1 MTSSNAMFSPDSKN
15 FLSPVGFKFLIERI
29 PTVEFFCQTV
39 NLPEISIGSR
49 QIETRVKAYNTPGD
63 KMTFGDLNLTF
74 LINENMDNYY
84 EIYKWMKGLS
94 NPQHEDEFFNYL
106 SGLKNEVGRTDSFR
120 KATTDAR
127 LLVLDSNFNT
137 ITTTI
142 FMDVFPVSLSGV
154 RFSAD
159 PTDIDY
165 VTADVTFQYTL
176 LEFEDSDGEKV

>member
-1 MTSSNAMFSPDSKN
+1 MTSSKPMFSPDSKN

-106 SGLKNEVGRTDSFR
+106 SGIKNEVGRTDSFR

-127 LLVLDSNFNT
+127 LLVLDSNFNS
-137 ITTTI
+137 ITSVV
-142 FMDVFPVSLSGV
+142 FQDLFPVSLSGV
-154 RFSAD
+154 RLSAD
-159 PTDIDY
+159 ATDIDY
-165 VTADVTFQYTL
+165 VTADVTFKYTL
-176 LEFEDSDGEKV
+176 LEFIDSDGAKV

>member
-1 MTSSNAMFSPDSKN
+1 MKAFSPDNKN

-39 NLPEISIGSR
+39 NIPEISIGNR
-49 QIETRVKAYNTPGD
+49 TIETRVKAYDTPGD

-74 LINENMDNYY
+74 MINENMDNYY
-84 EIYKWMKGLS
+84 EIYKWLKGLS
-94 NPQHEDEFFNYL
+94 NPKEEQEFMNYMM
-106 SGLKNEVGRTDSFR
+106 GVKEAGRKGNFQ

-127 LLVLDSNFNT
+127 LLVLDSNMNT
-137 ITTTI
+137 ITTTV
-142 FMDVFPVSLSGV
+142 FMNLFPTSLSGV

-165 VTADVTFQYTL
+165 VTADVTFKYTL
-176 LEFEDSDGEKV
+176 LEFIDSDGNKV

>member
-1 MTSSNAMFSPDSKN
+1 MTSSSKLFSPDSKN
-15 FLSPVGFKFLIERI
+15 FLSPVGFKFLIERL

-39 NLPEISIGSR
+39 NIPEISIGNR
-49 QIETRVKAYNTPGD
+49 TIETRVKAYDTPGD

-74 LINENMDNYY
+74 MINENMDNYY
-84 EIYKWMKGLS
+84 EIYKWLKGMT
-94 NPQHEDEFFNYL
+94 NPKHEEEFANYL
-106 SGLKNEVGRTDSFR
+106 RGVYEPGRTTDYA
-120 KATTDAR
+120 KITTDAR

>member
-1 MTSSNAMFSPDSKN
+1 MTNTVFSPSNQN
-15 FLSPVGFKFLIERI
+15 FLSPIGFKFIIGRT
-29 PTVEFFCQTV
+29 PNVDYFCQSASIPNV
-39 NLPEISIGSR
+39 EIGVREI
-49 QIETRVKAYNTPGD
+49 QTPVKDYSLPGD

-94 NPQHEDEFFNYL
+94 NPKEEEEFFNYL
-106 SGLKNEVGRTDSFR
+106 AGVKKEVGRQEPFR

-137 ITTTI
+137 ITTTV

-176 LEFEDSDGEKV
+176 LEFEDNDGNKV

>member
-1 MTSSNAMFSPDSKN
+1 MTSTPTKFFSPDSKN

-39 NLPEISIGSR
+39 NLPEISIGNR
-49 QIETRVKAYNTPGD
+49 TIETRVKAYDTPGD

-94 NPQHEDEFFNYL
+94 NPRHEEEFHNYL
-106 SGLKNEVGRTDSFR
+106 RGVKEVGRQSNFQ

-127 LLVLDSNFNT
+127 LLVLDSNFQT
-137 ITTTI
+137 VTTTV
-142 FMDVFPVSLSGV
+142 FMNVFPISLSGV

-165 VTADVTFQYTL
+165 VTADATFKYTL
-176 LEFEDSDGEKV
+176 LEFIDSDGEKV

>member
-1 MTSSNAMFSPDSKN
+1 MTSSSKLFSPDSKN

-39 NLPEISIGSR
+39 NIPEISIGSR
-49 QIETRVKAYNTPGD
+49 QIETRVKAYDTPGD
-63 KMTFGDLNLTF
+63 KMTFGDLQLTF
-74 LINENMDNYY
+74 MINENMDNYY
-84 EIYKWMKGLS
+84 EIYKWLKGMT
-94 NPQHEDEFFNYL
+94 NPKHEEEFANYL
-106 SGLKNEVGRTDSFR
+106 RGVYEPGRPTDYQ
-120 KATTDAR
+120 KITTDAR

-137 ITTTI
+137 ITTTV

-165 VTADVTFQYTL
+165 VTEDVTFQYTL
-176 LEFEDSDGEKV
+176 LEFEDNDGNKV

>member
-1 MTSSNAMFSPDSKN
+1 MKAFSPDNKN

-39 NLPEISIGSR
+39 NIPEISIGNR
-49 QIETRVKAYNTPGD
+49 TIETRVKAYDTPGD

-74 LINENMDNYY
+74 MINENMDNYY
-84 EIYKWMKGLS
+84 EIYKWLKGLT
-94 NPQHEDEFFNYL
+94 NPKEEQEFMNYMM
-106 SGLKNEVGRTDSFR
+106 GVKEAGRKGNFQ

-127 LLVLDSNFNT
+127 LLVLDSNMNT
-137 ITTTI
+137 ITTTV
-142 FMDVFPVSLSGV
+142 FMNLFPTSLSGV

-176 LEFEDSDGEKV
+176 LEFEDNDGNKV

>member
-1 MTSSNAMFSPDSKN
+1 MKAFSPDNKN

-39 NLPEISIGSR
+39 NIPEISIGNR
-49 QIETRVKAYNTPGD
+49 TIETRVKAYDTPGD

-74 LINENMDNYY
+74 MINENMDNYY
-84 EIYKWMKGLS
+84 EIYKWLKGLT
-94 NPQHEDEFFNYL
+94 NPKEEQEFMNYMM
-106 SGLKNEVGRTDSFR
+106 GVKEAGRKGNFQ

-127 LLVLDSNFNT
+127 LLVLDSNMNT
-137 ITTTI
+137 ITTTV
-142 FMDVFPVSLSGV
+142 FMNLFPTSLSGV

-176 LEFEDSDGEKV
+176 L

>member
-1 MTSSNAMFSPDSKN
+1 MKAFSPDSKN

-39 NLPEISIGSR
+39 NIPEISIGNR
-49 QIETRVKAYNTPGD
+49 TIETRVKAYDTPGD

-74 LINENMDNYY
+74 MINENMDNYY
-84 EIYKWMKGLS
+84 EIYKWLKGLT
-94 NPQHEDEFFNYL
+94 NPKEEEEFMQYMM
-106 SGLKNEVGRTDSFR
+106 GVKEVGRKGNFQ

-127 LLVLDSNFNT
+127 LLVLDSNMNT
-137 ITTTI
+137 ITTTV
-142 FMDVFPVSLSGV
+142 FMNLFPTSLSGV

-165 VTADVTFQYTL
+165 VTADVTFKYTL
-176 LEFEDSDGEKV
+176 LEFIDSDGNKV

>member
-1 MTSSNAMFSPDSKN
+1 MKAFSPDNKN

-39 NLPEISIGSR
+39 NIPEISIGNR
-49 QIETRVKAYNTPGD
+49 TIETRVKAYDTPGD

-74 LINENMDNYY
+74 MINENMDNYY
-84 EIYKWMKGLS
+84 EIYKWLKGLT
-94 NPQHEDEFFNYL
+94 NPKEEQEFMNYMM
-106 SGLKNEVGRTDSFR
+106 GVKEAGRKGNFQ

-127 LLVLDSNFNT
+127 LLVLDSNMNT
-137 ITTTI
+137 ITTTV
-142 FMDVFPVSLSGV
+142 FMNLFPTSLSGV

-165 VTADVTFQYTL
+165 VTADVTFKYTL
-176 LEFEDSDGEKV
+176 LEFIDSDGNKV

>member
-1 MTSSNAMFSPDSKN
+1 MTSSTPMFSPDSKN
-15 FLSPVGFKFLIERI
+15 FLSPVGFKFIIQRI

-39 NLPEISIGSR
+39 NIPEISIGSR
-49 QIETRVKAYNTPGD
+49 QIETRVKAYDVPGD

-84 EIYKWMKGLS
+84 EVYKWMKGLA
-94 NPQHEDEFFNYL
+94 NPRHENEFFEYL
-106 SGLKNEVGRTDSFR
+106 AGVDEPGRQSNFE

-137 ITTTI
+137 ITTTV
-142 FMDVFPVSLSGV
+142 FMDLFPVSLSGV

-159 PTDIDY
+159 PTDINY
-165 VTADVTFQYTL
+165 VTADVTFKYTL
-176 LEFEDSDGEKV
+176 LEFEDSDGNKV

>member
-1 MTSSNAMFSPDSKN
+1 MKAFYSDNKN

-39 NLPEISIGSR
+39 NIPEISIGNR
-49 QIETRVKAYNTPGD
+49 TIETRVKAYDTPGD

-74 LINENMDNYY
+74 MINENMDNYY
-84 EIYKWMKGLS
+84 EIYKWLKGLT
-94 NPQHEDEFFNYL
+94 NPKEEQEFMNYMM
-106 SGLKNEVGRTDSFR
+106 GVKEAGRKGNFQ

-127 LLVLDSNFNT
+127 LLVLDSNMNT
-137 ITTTI
+137 ITTTV
-142 FMDVFPVSLSGV
+142 FMNLFPTSLSGV

-165 VTADVTFQYTL
+165 VTADVTFKYTL
-176 LEFEDSDGEKV
+176 LEFIDSDGNKV

>member
-1 MTSSNAMFSPDSKN
+1 MKAFSPDNKN

-39 NLPEISIGSR
+39 NIPEISIGNR
-49 QIETRVKAYNTPGD
+49 TIETRVKAYDTPGD

-74 LINENMDNYY
+74 MINENMDNYY
-84 EIYKWMKGLS
+84 EIYKWLMGLTNPKEEQEFMNYMMGVKEAGRKG
-94 NPQHEDEFFNYL
+94 NFQ
-106 SGLKNEVGRTDSFR
+106 

-127 LLVLDSNFNT
+127 LLVLDSNMNT
-137 ITTTI
+137 ITTTV
-142 FMDVFPVSLSGV
+142 FMNLFPTSLSGV

-165 VTADVTFQYTL
+165 VTADVTFKYTL
-176 LEFEDSDGEKV
+176 LEFIDSDGNKV

>member
-1 MTSSNAMFSPDSKN
+1 MAQFAPKNKN
-15 FLSPVGFKFLIERI
+15 FLSPVGFKFIMSRT
-29 PTVEFFCQTV
+29 PNVDYFCQSASI
-39 NLPEISIGSR
+39 PEVSIGVREVS
-49 QIETRVKAYNTPGD
+49 TPVKDYTVPGD

-94 NPQHEDEFFNYL
+94 NPKEEEEFFNYL
-106 SGLKNEVGRTDSFR
+106 AGVKKEVGRQEPFR

-137 ITTTI
+137 ITTTV
-142 FMDVFPVSLSGV
+142 FMDVFPISLSGV

-176 LEFEDSDGEKV
+176 LEFEDNDGNKV

>member
-1 MTSSNAMFSPDSKN
+1 MKAFSPDSKN

-39 NLPEISIGSR
+39 NIPEISIGNR
-49 QIETRVKAYNTPGD
+49 TIETRVKAYDTPGD

-74 LINENMDNYY
+74 MINENMDNYY
-84 EIYKWMKGLS
+84 EIYKWLKGLT
-94 NPQHEDEFFNYL
+94 NPKEEQEFMNYMM
-106 SGLKNEVGRTDSFR
+106 GVKEAGRKGNFQ

-127 LLVLDSNFNT
+127 LLVLDSNMNT
-137 ITTTI
+137 ITTTV
-142 FMDVFPVSLSGV
+142 FMNLFPTSLSGV

-165 VTADVTFQYTL
+165 VTADVTFKYTL
-176 LEFEDSDGEKV
+176 LEFIDSDGNKV

>member
-1 MTSSNAMFSPDSKN
+1 MKAFSPDNKN

-39 NLPEISIGSR
+39 NIPEISIGNR
-49 QIETRVKAYNTPGD
+49 TIETRVKAYDTPGD

-74 LINENMDNYY
+74 MINENMDNYY
-84 EIYKWMKGLS
+84 EIYKWLKGLT
-94 NPQHEDEFFNYL
+94 NPKEEEEFMNYMM
-106 SGLKNEVGRTDSFR
+106 GVKEPGRRGNFQ

-127 LLVLDSNFNT
+127 LLVLDSNMNT
-137 ITTTI
+137 ITTTV
-142 FMDVFPVSLSGV
+142 FMNLFPTSLSGV

-165 VTADVTFQYTL
+165 VTADVTFKYTL
-176 LEFEDSDGEKV
+176 LEFIDSDGNKV

>member
-1 MTSSNAMFSPDSKN
+1 MKAFSPDNKN

-39 NLPEISIGSR
+39 NIPEISIGNR
-49 QIETRVKAYNTPGD
+49 TIETRVKAYDTPGD

-74 LINENMDNYY
+74 MINENMDNYY
-84 EIYKWMKGLS
+84 EIYKWLKGLP
-94 NPQHEDEFFNYL
+94 NPKEEQEFMNYMM
-106 SGLKNEVGRTDSFR
+106 GVKEAGRKGNFQ

-127 LLVLDSNFNT
+127 LLVLDSNMNT
-137 ITTTI
+137 ITTTV
-142 FMDVFPVSLSGV
+142 FMNLFPTSLSGV

-165 VTADVTFQYTL
+165 VTADVTFKYTL
-176 LEFEDSDGEKV
+176 LEFIDSDGNKV